1 MGVGLLFP
9 HAAQAIAVTRRTRKI
24 GSRRWRTET
33 LYALASLTPAQAGP
47 ALVGNLAGRA
57 LDRGEPACTGSE
69 TSPSM
74 KTDPKSAPATA
85 RG

>member
-9 HAAQAIAVTRRTRKI
+9 HAAQAIVVTRRTRKI

-47 ALVGNLAGRA
+47 AQLATWLGGHWTVENRPA
-57 LDRGEPACTGSE
+57 LGPR
-69 TSPSM
+69 
-74 KTDPKSAPATA
+74 
-85 RG
+85 RLLR